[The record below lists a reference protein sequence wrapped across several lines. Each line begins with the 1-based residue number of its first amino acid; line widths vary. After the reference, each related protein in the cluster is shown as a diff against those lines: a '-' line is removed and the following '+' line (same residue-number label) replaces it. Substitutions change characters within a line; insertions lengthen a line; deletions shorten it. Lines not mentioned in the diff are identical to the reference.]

1 MFITRVTWCLNFI
14 ISVIIAFIFNLCI
27 TQGYFPIELKT
38 GCLTPIFKSGA
49 KNDVS
54 NYRPVCSLSPFSK
67 IFEKVIHNRMIAF
80 IEKNNI
86 LSETQ
91 FGFRKGL
98 STEAALTQFIDEIH
112 KGLND

>member
-1 MFITRVTWCLNFI
+1 M
-14 ISVIIAFIFNLCI
+14 
-27 TQGYFPIELKT
+27 
-38 GCLTPIFKSGA
+38 
-49 KNDVS
+49 
-54 NYRPVCSLSPFSK
+54 CSLSPFSK

-112 KGLND
+112 KGLNDRQYTAAVFMDLSKAFDVLDHET